1 MLSPA
6 RKITNTGTRKNIGKF
21 ASHKTGNIVPYESH
35 LERDYIYFLEIDPD
49 VTDYVGQPWKLSY
62 YLDGKPRKYTPDFFV
77 ERRTKKQVIE
87 VKPSQKALEKKYQ
100 TLFQKVTPIC
110 TLAGWEFLVVTDE
123 MIRVEPRLSNIKI
136 LYKYSKIQYSL
147 EHLKTCKKYC
157 QELEPITIS
166 QALKV
171 LQPLGINRQ
180 IIFRLISE
188 GFLQTDLMK
197 PICSSSL
204 IQITPKIKKYLI

>member
-35 LERDYIYFLEIDPD
+35 LERDYIYFLEI
-49 VTDYVGQPWKLSY
+49 
-62 YLDGKPRKYTPDFFV
+62 
-77 ERRTKKQVIE
+77 
-87 VKPSQKALEKKYQ
+87 
-100 TLFQKVTPIC
+100 
-110 TLAGWEFLVVTDE
+110 VTDE

-147 EHLKTCKKYC
+147 EHLKTCKKYL

-171 LQPLGINRQ
+171 IQPFGFNRQ
-180 IIFRLISE
+180 IIFRLIFE

-204 IQITPKIKKYLI
+204 IQITPKTSKYLI